1 MQERDQKVRERR
13 CARERQAGARA
24 YAAGLPLARYKCSN
38 WRLGWLGAQRDAR
51 RPFVVVF
58 TPPAIHVPPVGIDI
72 GRLEMMR
79 RGAGNRSGTGGKKG
93 RL

>member
-1 MQERDQKVRERR
+1 MQERDQKVWERR

-24 YAAGLPLARYKCSN
+24 YAAGLPFNRYKCSH

-58 TPPAIHVPPVGIDI
+58 EPPAIPVPPVGIDI

-79 RGAGNRSGTGGKKG
+79 RGGGNNSGPGGK
-93 RL
+93 R